1 MEKIMPLKIDSAR
14 KKGFIALLSIIII
27 GIGVFLGFTPL
38 FDLVGGGVAGQVIG
52 ASFGA
57 IFVIVLTMYLLN
69 KQTELEQESKK
80 SERVFEERVKFYNL
94 CIDKIETIF
103 SDDVFEREE
112 LSQLEFLLNKVLLL
126 SEDETIDKFTSF
138 YLKIAERANS
148 PENQDEDNNL
158 PIEIEDPDKTRFLE
172 FIGQCRIELNL
183 SEKELDERIK
193 QKVTKSIDE
202 TSKAKAKKYIWQK
215 IQESFKDIGKDAV
228 DKKELTEYILNRHPE
243 IKKNTLN
250 CQITIQTVNNRS
262 RTNFPVCKKPRLCDG
277 EYYYDWLFM
286 NEDKTLTRFDKRKH
300 GTWEIFERED
310 GKLDVSKIK

>member
-27 GIGVFLGFTPL
+27 GIGVYLGFTPL

-138 YLKIAERANS
+138 YLKIVERANS

-158 PIEIEDPDKTRFLE
+158 PIEIEDPDKTRFQE

-183 SEKELDERIK
+183 SEKELDERIR
-193 QKVTKSIDE
+193 QKVTKTQE
-202 TSKAKAKKYIWQK
+202 LTKKIPIWKK
-215 IQESFKDIGKDAV
+215 IQESFEEIGKDAV

-250 CQITIQTVNNRS
+250 CQIAILTVNKRT
-262 RTNFPVCKKPRLCDG
+262 RTNYSQCKKPRLCD
-277 EYYYDWLFM
+277 EENNYDWLFL
-286 NEDKTLTRFDKRKH
+286 NEDNTLTRFDKSIH
-300 GTWEIFERED
+300 GTWQIFKKED

>member
-138 YLKIAERANS
+138 YLKIVERANS

-158 PIEIEDPDKTRFLE
+158 PIEIEEPDKTRFRE

-183 SEKELDERIK
+183 SEKELDERIR
-193 QKVTKSIDE
+193 QKVTKTQE
-202 TSKAKAKKYIWQK
+202 LTKKIPIWKK
-215 IQESFKDIGKDAV
+215 IQESFEEIGKDAV

-250 CQITIQTVNNRS
+250 CQIAILTVNKRT
-262 RTNFPVCKKPRLCDG
+262 RTNYSQCKKPRLCD
-277 EYYYDWLFM
+277 EENNYDWLFL
-286 NEDKTLTRFDKRKH
+286 NEDNTLTRFDKSIH
-300 GTWEIFERED
+300 GTWQIFKKED

>member
-1 MEKIMPLKIDSAR
+1 M
-14 KKGFIALLSIIII
+14 
-27 GIGVFLGFTPL
+27 
-38 FDLVGGGVAGQVIG
+38 
-52 ASFGA
+52 
-57 IFVIVLTMYLLN
+57 
-69 KQTELEQESKK
+69 
-80 SERVFEERVKFYNL
+80 KFYNL

-112 LSQLEFLLNKVLLL
+112 LSQLYFLLNKVLLL

-138 YLKIAERANS
+138 YLKIVERANS

-183 SEKELDERIK
+183 SEKELDERIR
-193 QKVTKSIDE
+193 QKVTKTQE
-202 TSKAKAKKYIWQK
+202 LTKKIPIWKK

-228 DKKELTEYILNRHPE
+228 DKKELTEYILKRHPE

-300 GTWEIFERED
+300 GTWKIFERED

>member
-1 MEKIMPLKIDSAR
+1 MPLKIDSAR

-138 YLKIAERANS
+138 YLKIVERANS

-158 PIEIEDPDKTRFLE
+158 PIEIEDPDKTRFQE

-183 SEKELDERIK
+183 SEKELDERIR
-193 QKVTKSIDE
+193 QKVTKTQE
-202 TSKAKAKKYIWQK
+202 LTKKIPIWKK
-215 IQESFKDIGKDAV
+215 IQESFEEIGKDAV

-250 CQITIQTVNNRS
+250 CQIAILTVNKRT
-262 RTNFPVCKKPRLCDG
+262 RTNYSQCKKPRLCD
-277 EYYYDWLFM
+277 EENNYDWLFL
-286 NEDKTLTRFDKRKH
+286 NEDNTLTRFDKSIH
-300 GTWEIFERED
+300 GTWQIFKKED
-310 GKLDVSKIK
+310 GKLDEGLLL

>member
-138 YLKIAERANS
+138 YLKIVERANS

-158 PIEIEDPDKTRFLE
+158 PIEIEDPDKTRFQE

-183 SEKELDERIK
+183 SEKELDERIR
-193 QKVTKSIDE
+193 QKVTKTQE
-202 TSKAKAKKYIWQK
+202 LTKKIPIWKK
-215 IQESFKDIGKDAV
+215 IQESFEEIGKDAV

-250 CQITIQTVNNRS
+250 CQIAILTVNKRT
-262 RTNFPVCKKPRLCDG
+262 RTNYSQCKKPRLCD
-277 EYYYDWLFM
+277 EENNYDWLFL
-286 NEDKTLTRFDKRKH
+286 NEDNTLTRFDKSIH
-300 GTWEIFERED
+300 GTWQIFKKED

>member
-1 MEKIMPLKIDSAR
+1 MPLKIDSAR

-158 PIEIEDPDKTRFLE
+158 PIEIEDPDKTRFQE

-183 SEKELDERIK
+183 SEKELDERIR
-193 QKVTKSIDE
+193 QKVTKTQE
-202 TSKAKAKKYIWQK
+202 LTKKIPIWKK
-215 IQESFKDIGKDAV
+215 IQESFEEIGKDAV

-250 CQITIQTVNNRS
+250 CQIAILTVNKRT
-262 RTNFPVCKKPRLCDG
+262 RTNYSQCKKPRLCD
-277 EYYYDWLFM
+277 EENNYDWLFL
-286 NEDKTLTRFDKRKH
+286 NEDNTLTRFDKSIH
-300 GTWEIFERED
+300 GTWQIFKKED

>member
-1 MEKIMPLKIDSAR
+1 MPLKIDSAR

-138 YLKIAERANS
+138 YLKIVERANS

-158 PIEIEDPDKTRFLE
+158 PIEIEDPDKTRFQE

-183 SEKELDERIK
+183 SEKELDERIR
-193 QKVTKSIDE
+193 QKVTKTQE
-202 TSKAKAKKYIWQK
+202 LTKKIPIWKK
-215 IQESFKDIGKDAV
+215 IQESFEEIGKDAV

-250 CQITIQTVNNRS
+250 CQIAILTVNKRT
-262 RTNFPVCKKPRLCDG
+262 RTNYSQCKKPRLCD
-277 EYYYDWLFM
+277 EENNYDWLFL
-286 NEDKTLTRFDKRKH
+286 NEDNTLTRFDKSIH
-300 GTWEIFERED
+300 GTWQIFKKED

>member
-158 PIEIEDPDKTRFLE
+158 PIEIEDPDKTRFQE

-183 SEKELDERIK
+183 SEKELDERIR
-193 QKVTKSIDE
+193 QKVTKTQE
-202 TSKAKAKKYIWQK
+202 LTKKIPIWKK

-250 CQITIQTVNNRS
+250 CQIAILTVNKRT
-262 RTNFPVCKKPRLCDG
+262 RTNYSQCKKPRLCD
-277 EYYYDWLFM
+277 EENNYDWLFL
-286 NEDKTLTRFDKRKH
+286 NEDNTLTRFDKSIH
-300 GTWEIFERED
+300 GTWQIFKKED